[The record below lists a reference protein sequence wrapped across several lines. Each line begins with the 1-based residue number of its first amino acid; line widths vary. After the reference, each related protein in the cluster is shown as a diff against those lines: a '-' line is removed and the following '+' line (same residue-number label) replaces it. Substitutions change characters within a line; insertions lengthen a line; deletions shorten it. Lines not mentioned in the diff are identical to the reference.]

1 MKIDFTGVFMDMEL
15 LRFSLW
21 LNLFLVLACIGTAIG
36 GVFWGI
42 SVGQKL
48 GGGVPV
54 NMFGATEKGSVW
66 QAPDPGVYTATQK
79 PGEKHGLRE
88 DPLSF
93 LDEQISRSLGQM
105 GQKKT
110 SSLLDPELTDQNPSQ
125 AGGGDR

>member
-1 MKIDFTGVFMDMEL
+1 MDAEL

-36 GVFWGI
+36 GVFLGI

-54 NMFGATEKGSVW
+54 NMFGAMEKGTVW
-66 QAPDPGVYTATQK
+66 QAPDPSTYTATQK

-93 LDEQISRSLGQM
+93 LDEHISRSLGQM
-105 GQKKT
+105 AQKKT
-110 SSLLDPELTDQNPSQ
+110 RTLLDPELADQNPSQ